1 MPRTQVVDSNPIDDS
16 VRAFLRE
23 HIHSYEHLEVLLLLW
38 RSHEHSWSCENVADR
53 LNIGLGATEEALND
67 LTGHLL
73 VRADRDGTPT
83 FRYAARTGS
92 LDRSMQALAQAY
104 ETQLLELTKLMNAN
118 AVERIRSAT
127 ARRFADSFLIGRG
140 KRDG

>member
-1 MPRTQVVDSNPIDDS
+1 MNSNPIDDT
-16 VRAFLRE
+16 VRAFLRD

-38 RSHEHSWSCENVADR
+38 RSPENSWSCENVADR
-53 LNIGLGATEEALND
+53 LSIGLGATQEALND
-67 LTGHLL
+67 LTGQLL
-73 VRADRDGTPT
+73 VRVDRDGTPT
-83 FRYAARTGS
+83 FRYSARTGS
-92 LDRSMQALAQAY
+92 LDRCMQALAQAY

-127 ARRFADSFLIGRG
+127 ARHFADSFLIGRG